1 MTFALLLSTTA
12 VVASAPTPTP
22 TPTPTPP
29 TPTPYVAPMPYYPAP
44 YGEQPPYG
52 SAFQSA
58 PPSHHLAITASVGT
72 FYEPLYALHTYGGV
86 ASVALGFGGHLAD
99 AARPSFYM
107 GFTFEEGRSEHGLG
121 VSAGQIS
128 FYPEWTLGRVRLGL
142 EWRAG
147 FLDVQTVT
155 SQPTIGAV
163 TIGGAVRAGVDL
175 FQFSDQDALY
185 LVGNFGNDSFIWNAR
200 LSLGYRWDSKP

>member
-1 MTFALLLSTTA
+1 
-12 VVASAPTPTP
+12 
-22 TPTPTPP
+22 
-29 TPTPYVAPMPYYPAP
+29 MPYYPAP
-44 YGEQPPYG
+44 YGEGPPPPDAN
-52 SAFQSA
+52 AFQSVR
-58 PPSHHLAITASVGT
+58 PSHHLAITASVGG
-72 FYEPLYALHTYGGV
+72 FYEPLYALHAYGGA
-86 ASVALGFGGHLAD
+86 ASAGFGFGGHLAD
-99 AARPSFYM
+99 AARPSFYL
-107 GFTFEEGRSEHGLG
+107 GFTFEDGRTEHGLG